1 MQEKHLGSDHFVAA
15 RADQETEK
23 VSEINNLRTLDGAR
37 TLVFPAQNT
46 HNPLY
51 SL

>member
-15 RADQETEK
+15 RSDQETEK
-23 VSEINNLRTLDGAR
+23 ASEINNLRTLEGAR
-37 TLVFPAQNT
+37 TLVFPARNA
-46 HNPLY
+46 HNSLY